1 MLHISNRQQKIMA
14 VAGSDAA
21 CPKILRGQFND
32 LYDP

>member
-14 VAGSDAA
+14 MAARDAK